1 MSIATSPAQLIIGP
15 NEQLRAHAEQLM
27 QQQFCPTLKAN
38 PSDIGCFC
46 GECRKIKNRQHP
58 SIVWIY
64 PEKDYTVDDIE
75 IIFERTRFSLDP
87 DQHFFIILE
96 NAHTL
101 TTTTANRLL
110 KVVEEPPA
118 GYHFIFLTTNREA
131 MLPTILSRCVVV
143 ALQDEGAGTIGRDNH
158 PLLQYFYRPEL
169 RNDPIG
175 FEQELKKQKL
185 SDTQSIELI
194 DGMVTRFAQQLK
206 DCYRN
211 GCDEPTYQRLE
222 AMVERLTTA
231 QRTPP
236 QSGSSDIFWK
246 WLFLTLPR

>member
-1 MSIATSPAQLIIGP
+1 
-15 NEQLRAHAEQLM
+15 M
-27 QQQFCPTLKAN
+27 QQHFCPTIKAN
-38 PSDIGCFC
+38 PSDLGCFC
-46 GECRKIKNRQHP
+46 AECRRIKNRQHP

-75 IIFERTRFSLDP
+75 IIFERTRFALDP

-118 GYHFIFLTTNREA
+118 GFHFLFLTTNREA
-131 MLPTILSRCVVV
+131 ILPTILSRCVVV
-143 ALQDEGAGTIGRDNH
+143 PLQDESAGSPDRFVH

-185 SDTQSIELI
+185 TDTQSIELL
-194 DGMVTRFAQQLK
+194 DGMVTRLAQQLK
-206 DCYRN
+206 DCYLN
-211 GCDEPTYQRLE
+211 GCDAHTHATLE
-222 AMVERLTTA
+222 AMIEQLMAA

-246 WLFLTLPR
+246 WLFLTLPH

>member
-1 MSIATSPAQLIIGP
+1 MSLANSPAQLIIGP
-15 NEQLRAHAEQLM
+15 NEQLRAHAELLM
-27 QQQFCPTLKAN
+27 QQHFCPTIKATPN
-38 PSDIGCFC
+38 EIGCFC
-46 GECRKIKNRQHP
+46 AECRRIKNRQHP

-75 IIFERTRFSLDP
+75 IIFERTRFALDP

-110 KVVEEPPA
+110 KVVEEPPT
-118 GYHFIFLTTNREA
+118 GFHFIFLTTNREA
-131 MLPTILSRCVVV
+131 ILPTILSRCVVV
-143 ALQDEGAGTIGRDNH
+143 PLQDESASGLDRFVH
-158 PLLQYFYRPEL
+158 PLLQYFYQPEL

-185 SDTQSIELI
+185 TDTQSIELV
-194 DGMVTRFAQQLK
+194 DGMVTRLAQQLK

-211 GCDEPTYQRLE
+211 GSDEQTQAHLE
-222 AMVERLTTA
+222 AMLSQLMAA

-246 WLFLTLPR
+246 WLFLTLPH